1 MWGVLESHEYFR
13 LPMIYLAAWYVSG
26 DSHWYD
32 CYLQYR
38 DEALQKSGYRSE
50 WKRKVFETLQMQY
63 SLRLAWDLDPD
74 EAFRD
79 RCGKKL
85 AEFGELYVN
94 YTPQAVRDLLD
105 SGVELDSIYTNW
117 EKVPAIYIK
126 TVGEKAYYIPNQI
139 GNVGYYNESVSSFFT
154 IQNIGHALTVQ
165 ALSPSHRVTPAE
177 WEAIEE
183 FSDAID
189 YEKHSSYAF
198 MNLWC
203 GYWAGRESAI

>member
-1 MWGVLESHEYFR
+1 
-13 LPMIYLAAWYVSG
+13 
-26 DSHWYD
+26 
-32 CYLQYR
+32 
-38 DEALQKSGYRSE
+38 
-50 WKRKVFETLQMQY
+50 MQY

-105 SGVELDSIYTNW
+105 SGAELDSIYTNW

-139 GNVGYYNESVSSFFT
+139 GNVGHYNESVSSFFT

-183 FSDAID
+183 LSDAID